1 MRELDYRHEG
11 KRVMVVPSGK
21 VLATIMDKD
30 ILLYCISK
38 LDTRN
43 NPLNLTDYDVSD
55 ELGIGFWPDRS
66 DLEPV

>member
-1 MRELDYRHEG
+1 
-11 KRVMVVPSGK
+11 MVVPSGK